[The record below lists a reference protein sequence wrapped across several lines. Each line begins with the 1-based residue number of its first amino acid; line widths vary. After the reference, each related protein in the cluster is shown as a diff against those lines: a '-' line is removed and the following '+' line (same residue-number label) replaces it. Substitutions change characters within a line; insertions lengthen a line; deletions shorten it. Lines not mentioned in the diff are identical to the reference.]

1 MSFFA
6 CQKQTIEI
14 YVAKNGDDMVSGT
27 KNSPVRSM
35 QKARNLSIA
44 LKKKGPVDIIF
55 EDGTYYLSGLVIF
68 EEKQSG
74 SKENHIRYQ
83 AANEGKAVIS
93 GETLLD
99 LNWELYKAKI
109 PESLSNIDQRYV
121 NSLNQRM
128 ARF

>member
-44 LKKKGPVDIIF
+44 LKKKGSVDIIF

-74 SKENHIRYQ
+74 SKENHIRYR
-83 AANEGKAVIS
+83 AANEGKAEIS
-93 GETLLD
+93 GGTLLD

>member
-1 MSFFA
+1 LSFFA

-44 LKKKGPVDIIF
+44 LKKKGSVDIIF

-74 SKENHIRYQ
+74 SKENHIRYR
-83 AANEGKAVIS
+83 AANEGKAEIS
-93 GETLLD
+93 GGTLLD